1 MSLKVSIII
10 PVFNSQDYLNETL
23 QSVFDQSYTNWEC
36 FIIDDGSTDSSSNI
50 AQVWMDRSSEIS
62 YHRRPEK
69 MPKGANACRNYGATL
84 STAEYII
91 FLDADDL
98 MDKNCLANRVKWV
111 TVKNFDLMIFRTL
124 SFDGSPDYE
133 VKPTQRLDLVED
145 LSYVQDQFANY
156 NILWS
161 TIACMWSKAYFFE
174 IGGFD
179 EHLQRLQDY
188 ELHLRALFAVK
199 ESKVLIFPD
208 QFHDTYYRK
217 SNYHKT
223 INTTKKKVI
232 FANAK
237 YIIEKNHRQQLF
249 ILGQG
254 FFKYLIKGYNVIF
267 EAADYDFI
275 KSKISQSDY
284 YKLRLLRFS
293 KFSLFLNKVFS
304 KILFTA

>member
-1 MSLKVSIII
+1 MSIKISIVI
-10 PVFNSQDYLNETL
+10 PIFNSEDYLNETL

-36 FIIDDGSTDSSSNI
+36 FIIDDGSTDNSSKI
-50 AQVWMDRSSEIS
+50 AHAWLDKSKQFS
-62 YHRRPEK
+62 YHRRPEN

-84 STAEYII
+84 STAEYVI

-98 MDKNCLANRVKWV
+98 LDKNCLASRVKWIEE
-111 TVKNFDLMIFRTL
+111 KSFDLLIFRTL
-124 SFDGSPDYE
+124 KFDGIPDYE
-133 VKPTQRLDLVED
+133 VKPTPQPDLAVD
-145 LSYVQDQFANY
+145 LSYVKDQFANY

-179 EHLQRLQDY
+179 ENLQRLQDY
-188 ELHLRALFAVK
+188 ELHLRALFSVK

-208 QFHDTYYRK
+208 RFYDTYYRK

-223 INTTKKKVI
+223 INIAKKKVI

-237 YIIEKNHRQQLF
+237 YIIEKNNQQELF
-249 ILGQG
+249 TLDKG
-254 FFKYLIKGYNVIF
+254 FYKYLIRRYNVVF

-275 KSKISQSDY
+275 KPKISDTDFV
-284 YKLRLLRFS
+284 KLRLVRFTQ
-293 KFSLFLNKVFS
+293 FSLFLNKVIS
-304 KILFTA
+304 KILFTV

>member
-1 MSLKVSIII
+1 MSIKISIVI
-10 PVFNSQDYLNETL
+10 PVFNSEDYLNETL

-36 FIIDDGSTDSSSNI
+36 FVIDDGSTDSSSNI
-50 AQVWMDRSSEIS
+50 AQVWVERSSQIS
-62 YHRRPEK
+62 YHQRPEN

-84 STAEYII
+84 STAEYVI

-98 MDKNCLANRVKWV
+98 LDKNCLTSRVKWV
-111 TVKNFDLMIFRTL
+111 ADKSFGLLIFRTL
-124 SFDGSPDYE
+124 SFDGAPDYE
-133 VKPTQRLDLVED
+133 VKPTYQPDLVED

-156 NILWS
+156 KVLWS
-161 TIACMWSKAYFFE
+161 TISCMWSKDYFFA

-208 QFHDTYYRK
+208 QFYDTYYRK

-223 INTTKKKVI
+223 INTAKKRVI
-232 FANAK
+232 FENAK
-237 YIIEKNHRQQLF
+237 YIIDKNSRQHLF
-249 ILGQG
+249 TLGQG
-254 FFKYLIKGYNVIF
+254 FYKYLIKGYNVIF
-267 EAADYDFI
+267 DAADYDFI

-284 YKLRLLRFS
+284 VKLRLLRFTKS
-293 KFSLFLNKVFS
+293 SLLVNKVFS
-304 KILFTA
+304 KILFTT